1 MFCQKFSHWDAFWRR
16 FFASV
21 ALWVGKDRK
30 WAYFELSL
38 ETNELE
44 RGVLMKE
51 VEKLSCQHGMLTNGT
66 KD

>member
-1 MFCQKFSHWDAFWRR
+1 M
-16 FFASV
+16 

-30 WAYFELSL
+30 WAYFELPL
-38 ETNELE
+38 ENNELE

-51 VEKLSCQHGMLTNGT
+51 VKKVQGWHAIPTKGT